1 MAKINEEKLENAI
14 DYIEELSDAK
24 YEKLLDTFEK
34 EQPELYNFFN
44 EKLEELDDED
54 QTNDVI
60 TIMMIIYYVIS
71 SENPNMFIV
80 SNKTIDKCDAR
91 HQKLLEEITEVART
105 NELLGD
111 EDLSLTFIPNKHL
124 HNFVTATLDPTE
136 EDSPFDEESS
146 DKAYHI
152 VKVCVDCLAE
162 VI

>member
-1 MAKINEEKLENAI
+1 MARINDEKLEKAI

-34 EQPELYNFFN
+34 EQPELYSFLN
-44 EKLEELDDED
+44 EKLEDLDDED
-54 QTNDVI
+54 QRNDVI

-71 SENPNMFIV
+71 TENPNMFIV
-80 SNKTIDKCDAR
+80 SNKIIDKCETR
-91 HQKLLEEITEVART
+91 QQEILEEINQIART
-105 NELLGD
+105 SELLDD
-111 EDLSLTFIPNKHL
+111 EDLSLAFIPNKYL
-124 HNFVTATLDPTE
+124 HNFVTATLDPGE
-136 EDSPFDEESS
+136 EDSPFDEASS